1 MISEGVHDLNMWH
14 LMLTVDLLKH
24 GLPDPSSPISSHPR
38 NSNVASER
46 EYKEKTSTSEEY
58 MATPIFVHAKVQDRD
73 LVPHNILQLK
83 RAFTYYFKSS
93 SFMGDKFEKV
103 HSEQLLSSVVPDTR
117 NLDVDGE
124 DRRLLVIPNRNKD
137 DSTRGQYESFNLA
150 LWKLRDQVLSMNGA
164 SFSRTVSERDWL
176 KNSVKIWESVKSSPI
191 VMEYARTLQSSGMF
205 KR

>member
-1 MISEGVHDLNMWH
+1 MISEGAHDLNMWR

-24 GLPDPSSPISSHPR
+24 GLPDPSSSVFSHTQ
-38 NSNVASER
+38 NSNVGSE
-46 EYKEKTSTSEEY
+46 KEHKDKVSASEEY
-58 MATPIFVHAKVQDRD
+58 MATPIFVHAKVEDPD

-83 RAFTYYFKSS
+83 RAFAQCFKTS
-93 SFMGDKFEKV
+93 SFMGDKV
-103 HSEQLLSSVVPDTR
+103 QSEQLLSSVVPDTR

-124 DRRLLVIPNRNKD
+124 DRRLLFIPNRNKD

-150 LWKLRDQVLSMNGA
+150 LWKLRDQVLSMNGT

-176 KNSVKIWESVKSSPI
+176 KNSVKIWELVKSSPI

-205 KR
+205 RR

>member
-1 MISEGVHDLNMWH
+1 MISEGAHDLNMWR

-24 GLPDPSSPISSHPR
+24 GLPDPSSSVFSHTQ
-38 NSNVASER
+38 NSNVGSE
-46 EYKEKTSTSEEY
+46 KEHKDKVSASEEY
-58 MATPIFVHAKVQDRD
+58 MATPIFVHAKVEDPD

-83 RAFTYYFKSS
+83 RAFAQFFKTS
-93 SFMGDKFEKV
+93 SFMGDKV
-103 HSEQLLSSVVPDTR
+103 QSEQLLSSVVPDTR

-124 DRRLLVIPNRNKD
+124 DRRLLFIPNRNKD

-150 LWKLRDQVLSMNGA
+150 LWKLRDQVLSMNGT

-176 KNSVKIWESVKSSPI
+176 KNSVKIWELVKSSPI

-205 KR
+205 RR